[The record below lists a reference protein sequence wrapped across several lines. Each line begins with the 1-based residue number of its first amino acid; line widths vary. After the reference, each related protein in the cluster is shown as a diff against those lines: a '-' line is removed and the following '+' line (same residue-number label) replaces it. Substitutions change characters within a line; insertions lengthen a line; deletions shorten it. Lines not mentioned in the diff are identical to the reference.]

1 MLEFK
6 KDGNLKLI
14 DPESNLIPLL
24 KADGWVVEG
33 EEETAL
39 DIDELKA
46 KADALGIKYHH
57 KTGAEKLAKLI
68 EEHE

>member
-6 KDGNLKLI
+6 KNGKLKLI

-24 KADGWVVEG
+24 KADGWIVEG
-33 EEETAL
+33 EEKAVP

-46 KADALGIKYHH
+46 KADALGLKYHH